1 MAKSRPNVDT
11 RMYDL
16 AEDLL
21 HGRFIDMEAQEDAIW
36 KLAKDFQDAYEDFC
50 QEKELTD

>member
-21 HGRFIDMEAQEDAIW
+21 FGRYVEAEAQEDAIW
-36 KLAKDFQDAYEDFC
+36 NLAKAFQDAYEDFS
-50 QEKELTD
+50 QEEGLDG